1 MVSKKDDKSINENLV
16 KTKIGSTVVN
26 KDILTFKVYN
36 GAKEYTIGEL
46 LEKVITLENVVKTQN
61 KKIATLLEIV
71 NQKNTVIVDN
81 EELLNERL
89 AKLEYL
95 VEDKS
100 GGEE

>member
-1 MVSKKDDKSINENLV
+1 MVSKKDNKSINENLV
-16 KTKIGSTVVN
+16 KTKIGNTVVS
-26 KDILTFKVYN
+26 KDILEFKVYN
-36 GAKEYTIGEL
+36 GNTEYTIGEIL
-46 LEKVITLENVVKTQN
+46 DKVITLENVVKTQN

-95 VEDKS
+95 VDDKKE
-100 GGEE
+100 GEE